1 MFEFCVAIWKR
12 DVFLKENNDDFSVN
26 SQVHILKITMPLRA
40 DIIVVNQPNSD
51 IIL

>member
-1 MFEFCVAIWKR
+1 MNFALPFGNEKAFS
-12 DVFLKENNDDFSVN
+12 KENNDDFSVN
-26 SQVHILKITMPLRA
+26 FRVHILKITMPLRA